1 MLGGTGYGGSAGR
14 HRIWGVCLRLRLG
27 PEERLLVGR
36 GLVLPWGTGSG
47 LPDSFEEGRMGGS
60 GPQAE
65 KVCRVRG

>member
-1 MLGGTGYGGSAGR
+1 M
-14 HRIWGVCLRLRLG
+14 RLRLG